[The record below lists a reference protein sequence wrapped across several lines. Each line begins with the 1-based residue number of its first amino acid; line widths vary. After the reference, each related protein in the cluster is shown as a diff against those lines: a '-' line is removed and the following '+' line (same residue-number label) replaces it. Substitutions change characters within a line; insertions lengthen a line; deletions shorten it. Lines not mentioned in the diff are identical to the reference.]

1 MPTPVVGTDSYVTV
15 AEADTYHLASIHG
28 ANWTAAVTLTKEQ
41 ALLTATRMLER
52 QEWVGAKT
60 SPSQALDWPRTGV
73 VDPEGV
79 AVSSATVPAFIK
91 NAQMELALALIN
103 DPSVQTSVDTSLNT
117 RRLKA
122 GSAEIEY
129 FRPTSGSRFPTI
141 VAELVN
147 FYLSSTASVST
158 PTWGDV
164 TTESEL
170 SDWEVTDGL

>member
-15 AEADTYHLASIHG
+15 AEADAYHLASIHG
-28 ANWTAAVTLTKEQ
+28 ANWTAAVNLTKEQ

-52 QEWVGAKT
+52 QEWVGTKT
-60 SPSQALDWPRTGV
+60 SPVQALDWPRTGV
-73 VDPEGV
+73 TYPDGTPVP
-79 AVSSATVPAFIK
+79 SATVPQFIK
-91 NAQMELALALIN
+91 DAECELALALIN
-103 DPSVQTSVDTSLNT
+103 DQSVQINEDTSNNI

-147 FYLSSTASVST
+147 FYLASAAGFSA
-158 PTWGDV
+158 PNWGDV
-164 TTESEL
+164 ETETQI
-170 SDWEVTDGL
+170 SDFEVTDGL